1 MDFIN
6 NNANIFF
13 FVTTIFVT
21 VLIIISLFVLYIVLK
36 IKNFIQKIV
45 KEGDSI
51 IERNKDNKIL
61 NNVLP
66 IILPVLSFF
75 AKSKKGGRNDK

>member
-36 IKNFIQKIV
+36 IKNFIQKIIR
-45 KEGDSI
+45 EGDSI
-51 IERNKDNKIL
+51 IERNKNNKIVS
-61 NNVLP
+61 NVLP

-75 AKSKKGGRNDK
+75 SKTKKKQK